1 MGLDNFLKQTA
12 KETNQELAKLIPKQ
26 INEKDLIKFLGAP
39 DFDFDLVAS
48 QKAIVTPLWDFLD
61 RGGKRWRPALMLLS
75 CQAVGG
81 NKKQVLPFLPIPE
94 LVHNGTIVV
103 DDVEDSSRLRR
114 GKPALHLVYGVD
126 VAINVGNAMYYL
138 PLVSLFENKEL
149 SFETKEKIYRI
160 YSLEMIRLS
169 FGQAMDIQWHNG
181 GTNVTEKKYLQ
192 MCSYKTGSLARMAAK
207 LGAIIGGASEEQTN
221 ALGEFA
227 TCIGVAFQIQD
238 DILNIKPEL
247 NWGKETGDDINEG
260 KRTLMVIHAF
270 SILPKEKKKRL
281 EQILDS
287 SDNSKQEIKEAISIL
302 ESTDSINYAKFFL
315 REFVSK
321 KWATLEEIL
330 PDSESKTLL
339 KEFADYVIKRSI

>member
-1 MGLDNFLKQTA
+1 MDLDNFLKQTA
-12 KETNQELAKLIPKQ
+12 EETNKELALLIPKK
-26 INEKDLIKFLGAP
+26 ITEKDLIKFLGIP
-39 DFDFDLVAS
+39 DFNFDLVAS

-81 NKKQVLPFLPIPE
+81 NKKQVLPFLTIPE

-103 DDVEDSSRLRR
+103 DDVEDSSSLRR
-114 GKPALHLVYGVD
+114 GKPALHLIHGVD

-138 PLVSLFENKEL
+138 PMISLFENKEL
-149 SFETKEKIYRI
+149 SSEIKEKIYRT

-181 GTNVTEKKYLQ
+181 GEKVTEKQYLQ

-207 LGAIIGGASEEQTN
+207 LGAIIGGASEEQTT

-238 DILNIKPEL
+238 DILNINPEA

-270 SILPKEKKKRL
+270 SVLSPEKKIRL

-287 SDNSKQEIKEAISIL
+287 KNSSEEEIKEAILLI
-302 ESTDSINYAKFFL
+302 ESADSINYAKKFVK
-315 REFVSK
+315 EFVSK
-321 KWATLEEIL
+321 KWTTLEELL
-330 PDSESKTLL
+330 PKSESKELL
-339 KEFADYVIKRSI
+339 KEFADYVIKRSS